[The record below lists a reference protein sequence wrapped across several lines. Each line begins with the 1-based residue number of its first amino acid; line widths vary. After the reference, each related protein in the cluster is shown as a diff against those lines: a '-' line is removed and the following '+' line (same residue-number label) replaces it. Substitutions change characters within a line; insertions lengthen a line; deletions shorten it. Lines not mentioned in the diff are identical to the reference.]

1 LLIGEVGLLLRSQ
14 LVLMY
19 RETCISEL
27 LLKRL
32 YVFALA
38 QADLN
43 FTIASADIT
52 NLILINCGLYDVFNA

>member
-1 LLIGEVGLLLRSQ
+1 
-14 LVLMY
+14 MD

-38 QADLN
+38 QADLD
-43 FTIASADIT
+43 FPVASADIT
-52 NLILINCGLYDVFNA
+52 NLILINCGLNDVFNA